1 VSPNSK
7 NSLESLF
14 DKEGMDK
21 EVQQNAAGV
30 WGVPRSLF
38 SSPKSGG
45 SRGLKTGFRDNLFVP
60 DR

>member
-30 WGVPRSLF
+30 WGVPRSLL
-38 SSPKSGG
+38 SSPKIEDPPQEEWGLGG
-45 SRGLKTGFRDNLFVP
+45 
-60 DR
+60 